1 MVHVGL
7 DIKNL
12 SHCKICHLIPHS
24 FLAHPQYQSKVKHI
38 DSTLQCMSE
47 PTGRIGCG
55 TYENLCIGSTHQKKI
70 RDVLQGLAELPYITR
85 IDQSFLE

>member
-12 SHCKICHLIPHS
+12 LHCKTCHLIPHS
-24 FLAHPQYQSKVKHI
+24 FLAHPRYKSKVKHI
-38 DSTLQCMSE
+38 NSTLQCMSGS
-47 PTGRIGCG
+47 PGRIGCG
-55 TYENLCIGSTHQKKI
+55 TYENLCIGSTHQKNFK
-70 RDVLQGLAELPYITR
+70 DVLWGLAELPYITR